1 MVETLASWRCLAK
14 QEEANFGGRRGFGP
28 FVHFSRK
35 TAPCCPQRSALNMA
49 IDWSKIDKKS
59 LAVLIG
65 LCILFNWL
73 NKKLVP
79 WMESSWKWRAELKAK
94 ADKVRADWKAADE
107 AEFAAGTKGKKKR
120 EGKKKK

>member
-1 MVETLASWRCLAK
+1 
-14 QEEANFGGRRGFGP
+14 
-28 FVHFSRK
+28 
-35 TAPCCPQRSALNMA
+35 MA

-79 WMESSWKWRAELKAK
+79 WMESSWKWRAELKAN
-94 ADKVRADWKAADE
+94 ADKVRSERALEEEKAILVKE
-107 AEFAAGTKGKKKR
+107 TKGKKKR

>member
-1 MVETLASWRCLAK
+1 MCT
-14 QEEANFGGRRGFGP
+14 
-28 FVHFSRK
+28 FSSFW
-35 TAPCCPQRSALNMA
+35 PQHSALNMA

-65 LCILFNWL
+65 LGLLFNWL

-79 WMESSWKWRAELKAK
+79 WLESGWKWRAELKAN
-94 ADKVRADWKAADE
+94 ADKVRAEWDAAAE
-107 AEFAAGTKGKKKR
+107 AEFAAEAKGKQKR

>member
-1 MVETLASWRCLAK
+1 MVERL
-14 QEEANFGGRRGFGP
+14 ANFSPAASCRRQISGGRVWAV
-28 FVHFSRK
+28 VHFFSVG
-35 TAPCCPQRSALNMA
+35 AQQSALNMA

-65 LCILFNWL
+65 LCVLFNWL

>member
-1 MVETLASWRCLAK
+1 M
-14 QEEANFGGRRGFGP
+14 
-28 FVHFSRK
+28 HFFSVG
-35 TAPCCPQRSALNMA
+35 AQQSALNMA

-65 LCILFNWL
+65 LCVLFNWL

-79 WMESSWKWRAELKAK
+79 WMESSWKWRAKLKAK